1 MSVSAEGAAS
11 ATTNKFVT
19 ALVTNL
25 GLLAVEVGA
34 FVVLKQ
40 RFGRIYQARTYLPPV
55 DKRSQK
61 LPSGPWR
68 WVPAILH
75 SPLEDIIHKNGLDAY
90 MFLRY
95 IRLLIIIFLIFTLL
109 TFPIVIPLDAIG
121 LDTGRTGLD
130 RITWSNLADSDEQIR
145 FVGHI
150 ILAYLLTGI
159 VVFMIRREMNHFV
172 HMRHQFLLSESHSR
186 LPQART
192 VLITAVPDELGDEHA
207 LRTFASFTPGG
218 VDRVWLYR
226 DTKALNKIFEERRK
240 LCSKLEKAISK
251 LLRKATE
258 TWRTQERVHKKD
270 VKLRKKQQKKMKDV
284 EKDHNLLPHE
294 LERPPASFEL
304 LDELV
309 PRGERPRHRVGLL
322 GLIGRKVDTVDW
334 CKEEISRLNIE
345 IAEARSHVVNGKFL
359 GSAFIRCR
367 LQMGAHVLAQC
378 VSFHEPNTMN
388 NKWME
393 AHPKDIV
400 WRNLDDGALE
410 MKWRYVTS
418 WVATVGLL
426 IALSFPVAFVGTLS
440 NVDNLCERVRWL
452 SWVCRV
458 PKPLPGLIQG
468 VLPPILLA
476 ILFALLPFI
485 LRALAWYECIPRY
498 SLMSVSVYKR
508 FFLFLVIDGF
518 LIVTITSGI
527 TEAIEDILEQPTQT
541 VSKLAQELP
550 GASVF
555 FLTYMI
561 TQGLAGAGGALIQLM
576 PLILHYIQKWF
587 LGRTPRQAY
596 RVNYLMPAAD
606 LETILPRLSLLATIG
621 FAYSIIAP
629 LISLLALVS
638 FIMFFI
644 AWKFL
649 FTQVFDQP
657 DESETGGMYF
667 PMAMSNLFIGLYIK
681 QITLACLFF
690 LKISVSKETSL
701 AGGILMIILFV
712 FTLMSQLFIKNSFD
726 PISQYLPMS
735 LATKKIEKRYNEARE
750 TQLGM
755 ATRKLEEIDLFS
767 RDRIRSVRKTVKAL
781 PKKID
786 LAIDVLR
793 GKAREYDEDTAPGIF
808 NDAEKRDQEKDTT
821 EVDIKEAD
829 MTDMAD
835 MANERTSD
843 DSTIAAHATG
853 ASQRHQGIPMIHRT
867 TSSAG
872 SASIKSAKSGKSDH
886 SQKSDLKRRS
896 SIPVFEPAPAPM
908 QLSVTE
914 NDANEDDEDLADQL
928 NDNAFDHPSSYV
940 EQRWIWIPKDELGL
954 SELIVADL
962 KAAGVQASD
971 LGSTMDKRGVVEV
984 TRSPPEEDE

>member
-1 MSVSAEGAAS
+1 MSVSAESAAS

-40 RFGRIYQARTYLPPV
+40 RFGRIYQARTFLPPV

-109 TFPIVIPLDAIG
+109 TFPIIIPLDAIG

-130 RITWSNLADSDEQIR
+130 RITWSNLADSNKQIR

-159 VVFMIRREMNHFV
+159 VVLMIRREMNHFV

-258 TWRTQERVHKKD
+258 TWRIRERVHNKG

-294 LERPPASFEL
+294 LERPPASLEL

-309 PRGERPRHRVGLL
+309 PRGERPRHKVGLL
-322 GLIGRKVDTVDW
+322 GLIGQKVDTVDW
-334 CKEEISRLNIE
+334 CKEEIHRLNTE

-378 VSFHEPNTMN
+378 VSFHETNTMY

-561 TQGLAGAGGALIQLM
+561 TQGLAGAGGALIQLI

-606 LETILPRLSLLATIG
+606 LATILPRLSLLATIG

-690 LKISVSKETSL
+690 LKISVSKKTSL

-726 PISQYLPMS
+726 RAFPS
-735 LATKKIEKRYNEARE
+735 LLVWPR
-750 TQLGM
+750 LC
-755 ATRKLEEIDLFS
+755 LSFS
-767 RDRIRSVRKTVKAL
+767 
-781 PKKID
+781 
-786 LAIDVLR
+786 
-793 GKAREYDEDTAPGIF
+793 
-808 NDAEKRDQEKDTT
+808 
-821 EVDIKEAD
+821 
-829 MTDMAD
+829 
-835 MANERTSD
+835 
-843 DSTIAAHATG
+843 
-853 ASQRHQGIPMIHRT
+853 
-867 TSSAG
+867 
-872 SASIKSAKSGKSDH
+872 
-886 SQKSDLKRRS
+886 
-896 SIPVFEPAPAPM
+896 
-908 QLSVTE
+908 
-914 NDANEDDEDLADQL
+914 
-928 NDNAFDHPSSYV
+928 
-940 EQRWIWIPKDELGL
+940 
-954 SELIVADL
+954 
-962 KAAGVQASD
+962 
-971 LGSTMDKRGVVEV
+971 
-984 TRSPPEEDE
+984 